1 MAQEKGITHVKC
13 TNKKE
18 VDLLKVDWITGVDYD
33 AETFSGTNEDI
44 VEDNMYVEEENGED
58 KKLEADGEVNN
69 NKLEDILAGKET
81 YITNNMPDE
90 NKKTSNENKKTSND
104 ESSNDPSIES
114 VDDDIDQLVNKIK
127 NDFKQVCEEGE
138 ALISR
143 RPVRERKPVDRL
155 TYSSMLQGFIN
166 TE

>member
-104 ESSNDPSIES
+104 ESSNCCGNCEIPFCAIPSS
-114 VDDDIDQLVNKIK
+114 KLQLG
-127 NDFKQVCEEGE
+127 D
-138 ALISR
+138 
-143 RPVRERKPVDRL
+143 
-155 TYSSMLQGFIN
+155 
-166 TE
+166 